1 MAYSGSQ
8 LRKELTQCIAVGTD
22 LPQGDAIRAQL
33 LEKKEAIETALDE
46 FPCC

>member
-8 LRKELTQCIAVGTD
+8 LRKELTQCTAVGTD

-33 LEKKEAIETALDE
+33 LEKKEAIETSLDE
-46 FPCC
+46 FPGC